1 MSDAVSVVVIVFV
14 HAHIVTPHPF
24 ISGVLSFPSAL
35 EEELVEEEELD
46 KPQADS
52 APVAE
57 KVTGERLCSC
67 DHAHLC
73 ICKPA
78 PF

>member
-1 MSDAVSVVVIVFV
+1 MSDAVSVVLIVFV
-14 HAHIVTPHPF
+14 HAHIVLPHPF

-35 EEELVEEEELD
+35 EEELVQKEELD
-46 KPQADS
+46 ESQADS
-52 APVAE
+52 AHVVE
-57 KVTGERLCSC
+57 KVMGELRCSC

-73 ICKPA
+73 ICEHA